1 MPFKKG
7 QSGNPGGRPV
17 GAMRESRKMLSMV
30 INGRLPMS
38 RRVDLLAKLAEG
50 ISMERVILSKD
61 GKQKRIEVFQ
71 VAPDI
76 DALKYLTDQAD
87 GKAVQRTEITGKDG
101 NSIEVSTFEITIV
114 NPKSKGN
121 GHNGDGKTKN

>member
-17 GAMRESRKMLSMV
+17 GAMKESRKMLSMV

-71 VAPDI
+71 VRPDI

-87 GKAVQRTEITGKDG
+87 GKAPGGRCRAEVRRPGAAGAGSGSHRSRQVQPRRRD
-101 NSIEVSTFEITIV
+101 
-114 NPKSKGN
+114 
-121 GHNGDGKTKN
+121 